1 MKTLIKDATIVNNGK
16 KFCGHIL
23 INGEYIESVTAELP
37 QTDDNTHIIYAQGK
51 LAIPGV
57 IDEHVHFREPGLT
70 HKADI
75 ESESK
80 ASVAGGVTS
89 FMDMPNVKPQTTTND
104 LIRQKIEVA
113 SEKSIANYAFYLGA
127 TNDNLSEIK
136 NADISNIAGIKL
148 FMGSSTGNMLVDK
161 GNMLESIFA
170 ESPCL
175 IMVHCEDEQTIKDNI
190 ARFKELYGD
199 NVLPSYH
206 PLIRTAEAC
215 YKSTSKAVELAQKYG
230 SQLHVAHLSTAKELN
245 LLESK
250 PLNDKKITAET
261 CPQYLIFD
269 QSDYE
274 NLGYKIKCNPAI
286 KTLDDKMS
294 LIEALNNNK
303 IDTIATDHAPHLE
316 SEKFGNTYFTSAS
329 GMPTIQYSL
338 LAMLDLCS
346 QGLVSIETIV
356 EKMCHAPA
364 NIYKIEKRGYLNAGY
379 KADIA
384 IIDTNKPQT
393 ISENGILSKCKWSPF
408 EGHTFGST
416 VTHTFVNGNLVY
428 CNGQFVNEAKG
439 QALHFCR

>member
-23 INGEYIESVTAELP
+23 INGEYIESVTTELP
-37 QTDDNTHIIYAQGK
+37 QTDDSTLIINAQGK

-75 ESESK
+75 ESESR

-104 LIRQKIEVA
+104 LLRQKMDIA
-113 SEKSIANYAFYLGA
+113 SEKSFANYAFYIGA
-127 TNDNLSEIK
+127 TNDNLAELK
-136 NADISNIAGIKL
+136 NADISSIAGIKL

-161 GNMLESIFA
+161 GSMLESIFA

-190 ARFKELYGD
+190 ARFKDLYGD
-199 NVLPSYH
+199 KVLPSHH
-206 PLIRTAEAC
+206 PLIRTADAC
-215 YKSTSKAVELAQKYG
+215 YKSTTVAVELAHKYG
-230 SQLHVAHLSTAKELN
+230 SQLHIAHLSTAKELN
-245 LLESK
+245 LLDSK
-250 PLNDKKITAET
+250 PLSDKKITAET
-261 CPQYLIFD
+261 CPQYLFFD
-269 QSDYE
+269 QSDYDKF
-274 NLGYKIKCNPAI
+274 GYRIKCNPAI
-286 KTLDDKMS
+286 KTPDDKS
-294 LIEALNNNK
+294 ALIKALSTNK
-303 IDTIATDHAPHLE
+303 IDTIATDHAPHLKN
-316 SEKFGNTYFTSAS
+316 EKFGETYFTSAS

-364 NIYKIEKRGYLNAGY
+364 NIYKIEKRGYLNPGY

-384 IIDTNKPQT
+384 IVDTSKPQT
-393 ISENGILSKCKWSPF
+393 ITEDCILSKCKWSPF

-416 VTHTFVNGNLVY
+416 VTHTFVNGNLIY

>member
-274 NLGYKIKCNPAI
+274 YLGYKIKCNPAI

-428 CNGQFVNEAKG
+428 SNGQFVNEAKG

>member
-16 KFCGHIL
+16 KFGGHIL

-104 LIRQKIEVA
+104 LIRQKIEIA

-199 NVLPSYH
+199 NVLPSHH

-303 IDTIATDHAPHLE
+303 IDSIATDHAPHLE

-428 CNGQFVNEAKG
+428 SNGQFVNEAKG